1 MQRLSVNIQDC
12 VHFRGFRYGGFGN
25 NIYEDYVVGLAENAP
40 RNSLRETFTRRVLAY
55 NGHDFASAL
64 NIPLTR
70 DYSPW
75 IYPWTLR
82 SMSQKVTPPSAHDNP
97 DIICHHSL
105 QGVLAS
111 HINREFQWLE
121 RAFAAMKE
129 GYKPEQ
135 RGYVCLMRMKG
146 REGTRYLVLD
156 GNHRIA
162 AMHALGIGEVMAD
175 VQTPILASIHL
186 SRLWPGVLCGTYL
199 HDDAVAIFQR
209 YFDEANQELPE
220 AATQQLIADEPLAN
234 QASDTDTL

>member
-25 NIYEDYVVGLAENAP
+25 NIYEDYVVGLAENVP
-40 RNSLRETFTRRVLAY
+40 RNSLRDKLTRRVLAY

-70 DYSPW
+70 EYSPW

-82 SMSQKVTPPSAHDNP
+82 SMSPKVAPPSARDNP
-97 DIICHHSL
+97 DIICHHSP

-121 RAFAAMKE
+121 RAFEAMKE

-135 RGYVCLMRMKG
+135 WGYVRLMRLRG
-146 REGTRYLVLD
+146 RDGARYLVLD

-162 AMHALGIGEVMAD
+162 AMHALGMGQMMAD
-175 VQTPILASIHL
+175 VQTPILGSIHL

-199 HDDAVAIFQR
+199 HGDAVSIFNR
-209 YFDEANQELPE
+209 YFDEVNPELPE
-220 AATQQLIADEPLAN
+220 ASTQHLITDEPLTN
-234 QASDTDTL
+234 RVSDTDTL